1 MPRVPVVR
9 TTIEA
14 VNVRKEGGQRVTRGV
29 IDDYTHRLTE
39 AEVSVRKDMGLV
51 ADDIHVDTDYA
62 YEITT
67 SARHARRRTA

>member
-9 TTIEA
+9 TTIEV

-29 IDDYTHRLTE
+29 IDQYTERVTQADIQARHDL
-39 AEVSVRKDMGLV
+39 GLV
-51 ADDIHVDTDYA
+51 SDDVHVDTDYG

-67 SARHARRRTA
+67 AARHARRRTA